1 MRTPMTDALEG
12 GADDDLI
19 AALGLLARPGTIVP
33 LLPERCGSTHK
44 VGLVRTRTDGA
55 ETVGTIGG
63 STAETLRE
71 RIWIEPHP
79 RGGWRISRAGIKALR
94 RFRSMTAPHAQ
105 AGKLSS
111 GRAGSREAQ
120 DIDVAMINPLE
131 SPLGW
136 LRHHKGRD
144 GKALISEPQF
154 LAGERLRADFWRAHM
169 TPRVTATWSDT
180 APSRRQR
187 RSTPG
192 AGIDLADSVIAAK
205 DRVHRAL
212 VAVGPELAGILV
224 DVCCHLK
231 GLEEA
236 ERIENLPQRS
246 GKVILLTALS
256 SLARHYGLVH
266 SATVEAQIAGRIRA
280 WSDGDFSPN
289 LDAWRDRA

>member
-1 MRTPMTDALEG
+1 MRTPMNDALS
-12 GADDDLI
+12 GALDDDLM
-19 AALGLLARPGTIVP
+19 AALAILARPGTIAPV
-33 LLPERCGSTHK
+33 LPERCGSTMM

-71 RIWIEPHP
+71 RAWIEPHP
-79 RGGWRISRAGIKALR
+79 RGGWRISRDGIGALR
-94 RFRSMTAPHAQ
+94 RFRSMVEPVSA
-105 AGKLSS
+105 AGEPP
-111 GRAGSREAQ
+111 GAGGGARKTR
-120 DIDVAMINPLE
+120 DRDVATVNPSE

-136 LRHHKGRD
+136 LWHRKGKD
-144 GKALISEPQF
+144 GAPLISEAQF

-169 TPRVTATWSDT
+169 TPRVTAAWTDT
-180 APSRRQR
+180 APTRRQR

-205 DRVHRAL
+205 DRIRRAL

-256 SLARHYGLVH
+256 SLARHYGLVP
-266 SATVEAQIAGRIRA
+266 AAAVEAQVAGRIRA